1 MLFKKEK
8 IWKRNFK
15 SIDELIPL
23 LKKDSAWK
31 NIDISYMNQIYENS
45 NNDINKMR
53 EFLII
58 SDMYDLVENNFIKI
72 TSSDFNS
79 GVLTEFGLT
88 LYGVGKELLKDYY
101 SNNLS
106 SDERKETLALSESAF
121 RSALICDKYL
131 LVVYFLL
138 IICCLELKDMQGAI
152 EYKKDFN
159 NAVFSL
165 INSDENGLSLCQKV
179 IKNDLASA
187 KEIEMKILKVINDYK
202 NDLGKEEL
210 KNGIDK
216 KTRQPKEIKDTLDI
230 LDKLSCKYNC
240 TSFKLVRNEIE
251 QIIFTRSDEFVKM
264 VQNGVQIRQWLY
276 GAIANT
282 AGNLAESGKY
292 HLYRGVINPI
302 GEGKDLI
309 KLFDIFTDELVK
321 MGYVDSISAT
331 NVKQSLRE
339 SIKTVG

>member
-1 MLFKKEK
+1 MLFKKK

-31 NIDISYMNQIYENS
+31 NIDISYINQIYENS
-45 NNDINKMR
+45 NHDINKMR

-72 TSSDFNS
+72 TSDDFNS
-79 GVLTEFGLT
+79 GALTEFAMT
-88 LYGVGKELLKDYY
+88 LFNVGKELLKDYY

-106 SDERKETLALSESAF
+106 SDERKETLDLSKVAF

-131 LVVYFLL
+131 FVVYLLL
-138 IICCLELKDMQGAI
+138 IDCCLELKDMQGAI

-165 INSDENGLSLCQKV
+165 INSDENDLSLWQKV
-179 IKNDLASA
+179 IKEDLASA
-187 KEIEMKILKVINDYK
+187 KEIEMKIIEVINEYK

-216 KTRQPKEIKDTLDI
+216 KTCQPKEIKDTLDI

-240 TSFKLVRNEIE
+240 TSFQLVRNEIE

-276 GAIANT
+276 GVIANT
-282 AGNLAESGKY
+282 AGDLAESGKY

-321 MGYVDSISAT
+321 MGAVDRLSAT

-339 SIKTVG
+339 NIKTVG